1 MEGGEH
7 YGSQENSKEGRKEDR
22 EEGGK
27 EGSKEDREEAPVVF
41 VHSIPKEKQN
51 PIVSTRG
58 FCRSWEE
65 PLGPWY
71 HAWSVIRTNRYLP
84 DQSFRNS
91 NRDSGSRERI
101 FFARSPFCSGLIS
114 SHISIGSSG
123 NTEWMECISRRS
135 FSMWAHPSSALVR
148 ADAGS

>member
-51 PIVSTRG
+51 PIVSARG
-58 FCRSWEE
+58 FCRLWKKTFAF
-65 PLGPWY
+65 L
-71 HAWSVIRTNRYLP
+71 
-84 DQSFRNS
+84 FRLMC
-91 NRDSGSRERI
+91 G
-101 FFARSPFCSGLIS
+101 A
-114 SHISIGSSG
+114 
-123 NTEWMECISRRS
+123 
-135 FSMWAHPSSALVR
+135 
-148 ADAGS
+148 